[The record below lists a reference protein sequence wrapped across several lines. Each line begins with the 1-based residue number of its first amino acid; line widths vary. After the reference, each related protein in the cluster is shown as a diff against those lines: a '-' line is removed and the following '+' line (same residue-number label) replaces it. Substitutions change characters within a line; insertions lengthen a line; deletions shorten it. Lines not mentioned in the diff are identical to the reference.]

1 MLSSALEPLKES
13 DMANMKQFW
22 KEWGYMCRVVG
33 KRHTRTYVGTPKFH
47 YGALS
52 RTQQI
57 KWLD

>member
-1 MLSSALEPLKES
+1 
-13 DMANMKQFW
+13 MANMKHFW

-33 KRHTRTYVGTPKFH
+33 KRHTRTYVGTSKLH

-52 RTQQI
+52 RSQQI

>member
-1 MLSSALEPLKES
+1 
-13 DMANMKQFW
+13 MANMKNFW
-22 KEWGYMCRVVG
+22 KEWGYMCRV

-52 RTQQI
+52 RSQQI